1 MGALLWPVL
10 ANIVLMECEKVITDD
25 LVKEG
30 TKKLYV
36 CYVYDT
42 LLLVKC
48 PDIDKVHLSI

>member
-10 ANIVLMECEKVITDD
+10 GNIVLMECEKVITDD